1 MQQNHK
7 LAIDKCNTT
16 TYNSNIN
23 TKGGDEVT
31 KTKEIELT
39 DDTLENIKIMAP
51 HLTEKQQH
59 IAFGVLLGIMAQDD
73 KAVGDS
79 GT

>member
-1 MQQNHK
+1 M
-7 LAIDKCNTT
+7 
-16 TYNSNIN
+16 
-23 TKGGDEVT
+23 T

-51 HLTEKQQH
+51 YLTEKQQH